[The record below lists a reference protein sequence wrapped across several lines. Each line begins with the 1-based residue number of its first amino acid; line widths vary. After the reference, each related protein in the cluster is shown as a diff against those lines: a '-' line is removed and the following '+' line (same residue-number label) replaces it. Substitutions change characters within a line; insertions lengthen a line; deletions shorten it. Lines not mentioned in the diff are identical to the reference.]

1 MRFTTVFPTATLG
14 LTTLGLTTQALAAPA
29 NKTAEVLV
37 ERASLEGGW
46 CGVHWHPPPPYPFN
60 SYLLTLAAGSPGT
73 KNARCSVG
81 KWDAHSHGGLA
92 ISVFVIPGAM
102 RSHVRGYLVEYREAA
117 RYGPTWTR
125 PNGCNATLLPKVLCS
140 GTGLYSP
147 TTPITAVRFIQ
158 PPACGE
164 CKQLPLLKG
173 VTSEDDAVQY
183 EERDGHASEKRPS
196 DVAVTS
202 TATLYCWVS
211 TVRQASELGKG

>member
-37 ERASLEGGW
+37 ERASLEGG
-46 CGVHWHPPPPYPFN
+46 C
-60 SYLLTLAAGSPGT
+60 
-73 KNARCSVG
+73 VG